1 MLLLLMLITEMQPE
15 ITNTLTTLE
24 NCICLLFPTLEDFF
38 IQDESG
44 IQIQPESSVE
54 KPGLTN
60 SSITNQVQVENKIK
74 EKQSLD
80 QKECVSKL
88 NDSDRQLKQNKNT
101 VKTDSDVPSTSRPA
115 SSNDDD
121 DDDDDDV
128 EEDSLDS
135 ESEMS
140 DPEGDTDFRE
150 YGMLNSKYSIEVNVI
165 TGICQ

>member
-1 MLLLLMLITEMQPE
+1 MLFTEMQPE

-44 IQIQPESSVE
+44 TQIQPESSIE
-54 KPGLTN
+54 KPSLTN
-60 SSITNQVQVENKIK
+60 RSITNQVQVENKIK
-74 EKQSLD
+74 EEQGLG

-101 VKTDSDVPSTSRPA
+101 VKIDSDVPSTSRPT
-115 SSNDDD
+115 SSNNDDD
-121 DDDDDDV
+121 DDDGDHM
-128 EEDSLDS
+128 EEESLDS

-140 DPEGDTDFRE
+140 DPEGDADFRE
-150 YGMLNSKYSIEVNVI
+150 YGMLNSKYSIQVNVN

>member
-1 MLLLLMLITEMQPE
+1 MMLMLITEMQPE

-44 IQIQPESSVE
+44 TQIQPESSVE
-54 KPGLTN
+54 KLSLTN
-60 SSITNQVQVENKIK
+60 SSITNQVQGENKIM
-74 EKQSLD
+74 EEQGLR

-88 NDSDRQLKQNKNT
+88 NDSDRQLKQNENT
-101 VKTDSDVPSTSRPA
+101 VKNDSDIPSTSRHT
-115 SSNDDD
+115 STKDDD
-121 DDDDDDV
+121 GGDQI
-128 EEDSLDS
+128 EEDNLDS

-140 DPEGDTDFRE
+140 DPEGNTDFRE
-150 YGMLNSKYSIEVNVI
+150 YGMLNSKYSIEVNVN

>member
-15 ITNTLTTLE
+15 ITNTLTTME

-38 IQDESG
+38 IQDESRTE
-44 IQIQPESSVE
+44 IQPESSVE
-54 KPGLTN
+54 KLSFTN
-60 SSITNQVQVENKIK
+60 TSITNKVQGENKIK
-74 EKQSLD
+74 EEQGLH
-80 QKECVSKL
+80 QKEFVSKL
-88 NDSDRQLKQNKNT
+88 NDN
-101 VKTDSDVPSTSRPA
+101 DVPSTSRPT

-121 DDDDDDV
+121 GGDQI
-128 EEDSLDS
+128 EADSLDS

-150 YGMLNSKYSIEVNVI
+150 YGMLNSKYSIEVNVN